1 MNIQKKDLGKS
12 QIELTVE
19 LPFDEFKP
27 YIKQGAEKISREIKI
42 EGFRPGKVPYE
53 ILKQKIGEMA
63 ILEEAA
69 RIAINKTLETAI
81 KGNITGQS
89 QREVSPVGQ
98 PQINITKL
106 APDNPME
113 YKAILAIL
121 PEIKLGD
128 YKNAKVSREKTE
140 VADEEVEKMIND
152 LRETQVKEIIADR
165 EIKNGDKAVVDIEI
179 FLDKV
184 PVEGGQGK
192 GTGVIIGKGYIVPGF
207 GKKLIGGRKGEVR
220 EFSLPYPEDHHQR
233 NLAGKLVEFRV
244 KIKEIYERQ
253 LPEINKEFAKSFGSN
268 SVDGLKE
275 NIRKGLAAEKQSK
288 AGQKAE
294 IEMLDKIIEKTK
306 FGDMPE
312 ILIRNEAEN
321 MIAELE
327 AAVANQGGKFEDYL
341 SHLNKTRDQ
350 LALDLLPNA
359 VKRVKTS
366 LLIREIAL
374 AEKIS
379 AEDAEIDK
387 EIEHILN
394 HYKDSK
400 GIEEKVKSPAH
411 REYLR
416 NLIGGRKVI
425 DKLKEWNMEK

>member
-19 LPFDEFKP
+19 LSLDEFKP
-27 YIKQGAEKISREIKI
+27 YIKQGTEKVSREIKI
-42 EGFRPGKVPYE
+42 EGFRPGKAPYE
-53 ILKQKIGEMA
+53 ILKQKIGEMT

-81 KGNITGQS
+81 KDNITGQS
-89 QREVSPVGQ
+89 VGQ
-98 PQINITKL
+98 PQVNITKL

-113 YKAILAIL
+113 YKAVLAIL

-128 YKNAKVSREKTE
+128 YKNAKVKLEKTE
-140 VADEEVEKMIND
+140 ITDEEVEKMIND
-152 LRETQVKEIIADR
+152 LREMQVKEIIADR
-165 EIKNGDKAVVDIEI
+165 EIKDGDKAVVDIEM

-192 GTGVIIGKGYIVPGF
+192 GTGIIIGKGYIVPGF

-253 LPEINKEFAKSFGSN
+253 LPEINKEFAKSFGLN
-268 SVDGLKE
+268 SVDGFKE
-275 NIRKGLAAEKQSK
+275 NIKKGLTAEKQRK

-327 AAVANQGGKFEDYL
+327 AAVAGQGGKFEDYL
-341 SHLNKTRDQ
+341 SHLNKTRDR
-350 LALDLLPNA
+350 LALDLLPDA

-366 LLIREIAL
+366 LLIREVAL

-379 AEDAEIDK
+379 AEDGEIDK
-387 EIEHILN
+387 EIEHILD

-400 GIEEKVKSPAH
+400 GTEEKVKSPAH

-425 DKLKEWNMEK
+425 DKLKEWNVEK

>member
-12 QIELTVE
+12 EIELTVE

-27 YIKQGAEKISREIKI
+27 YIKQGAEKVSREIKI
-42 EGFRPGKVPYE
+42 EGFRPGKAPYE
-53 ILKQKIGEMA
+53 ILKRKIGEMA

-81 KGNITGQS
+81 KDNITGQ
-89 QREVSPVGQ
+89 PVGQ

-113 YKAILAIL
+113 YKAVLAIL

-128 YKNAKVSREKTE
+128 YKNAKVKLEKTE

-165 EIKNGDKAVVDIEI
+165 EIKNNDKAVVDIEM

-192 GTGVIIGKGYIVPGF
+192 GAGVIIGKGYIVPGF
-207 GKKLIGGRKGEVR
+207 GKKLIGGRKGEIR

-244 KIKEIYERQ
+244 KIKEVYERQ
-253 LPEINKEFAKSFGSN
+253 LPEINKEFAKSFGLN
-268 SVDGLKE
+268 SVDGFKE
-275 NIRKGLAAEKQSK
+275 NIKKGLAAEKQRK

-294 IEMLDKIIEKTK
+294 IAMLDKIIEKTK

-327 AAVANQGGKFEDYL
+327 AGVAGQGGKFEDYL
-341 SHLNKTRDQ
+341 SHLNKTRDL
-350 LALDLLPNA
+350 LALDLLPDA

-366 LLIREIAL
+366 LLMREIAL

-379 AEDAEIDK
+379 AEDGEIDK